1 MTLADIKRRL
11 PPRTLGY
18 LVVGAL
24 LVGTFLALFIIPDSH
39 KAKALVVEIER
50 LRAALEVRR
59 QMLPVLQSLNKAR
72 ASLPAVNATEKPGR
86 LPLADVGRL
95 TEIMDELAAPS
106 GVRMTRVSPDPASV
120 TRGGLL
126 AVRLG
131 MLGEPEKF
139 RDFLLA
145 LGRFAP
151 LARIESVSTVVG
163 HDGRE
168 YAVKCWLGVQ

>member
-1 MTLADIKRRL
+1 MTLADLKRRL

-24 LVGTFLALFIIPDSH
+24 LAGAFLALFIIPDSH
-39 KAKALVVEIER
+39 KAKELAVEIGQ

-72 ASLPAVNATEKPGR
+72 ASLPAVDATEKPGR
-86 LPLADVGRL
+86 LPLSDVGRL
-95 TEIMDELAAPS
+95 AAIMDDLAAPS

-131 MLGEPEKF
+131 MLGEPDKF
-139 RDFLLA
+139 REFLLA

-151 LARIESVSTVVG
+151 LVRIESVSTVVG
-163 HDGRE
+163 GDGRE